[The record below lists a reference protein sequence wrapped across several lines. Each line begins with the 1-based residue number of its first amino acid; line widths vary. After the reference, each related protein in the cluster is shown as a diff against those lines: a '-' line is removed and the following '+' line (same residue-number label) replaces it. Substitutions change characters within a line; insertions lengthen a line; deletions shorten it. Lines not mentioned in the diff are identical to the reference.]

1 MPRRHLSGSSVQPK
15 SYATSRN
22 SQARS
27 SDGFSRDLDSGTF
40 PPGGEEVAASEE
52 PEEQPTAEAA
62 GDIDEG
68 EPCLYECCVSG
79 CIRETEPI
87 DSECTPAEGIRVI
100 CSNSRCTKG
109 ICISFFL
116 ILFYKYYFIK

>member
-1 MPRRHLSGSSVQPK
+1 MPRRHLSGSSVQQK
-15 SYATSRN
+15 SCAAPRN
-22 SQARS
+22 SQTRS

-40 PPGGEEVAASEE
+40 QPGGEVSVEE
-52 PEEQPTAEAA
+52 PEEQSTAEAG

-68 EPCLYECCVSG
+68 EPCLYQCCISG
-79 CIRETEPI
+79 CIRETELI

-109 ICISFFL
+109 I
-116 ILFYKYYFIK
+116 